1 MRNLERNL
9 DKQGRW
15 RNKTVSFRMSKEEV
29 ILLDNLVA
37 LSGLTK
43 QDYIIK
49 RLLCKDVV
57 VVDLSGLTKQDYII
71 KRLLCKD
78 VVVVGNTRVYKALKS
93 HIEQVFTELKRLSNT
108 QEIDDVTL
116 STIQFISQILQEMK
130 EENQ

>member
-1 MRNLERNL
+1 
-9 DKQGRW
+9 
-15 RNKTVSFRMSKEEV
+15 MSKEEV

-57 VVDLSGLTKQDYII
+57 VV
-71 KRLLCKD
+71 
-78 VVVVGNTRVYKALKS
+78 GNTRIYKALKN
-93 HIEQVFTELKRLSNT
+93 HIEQLCIELQRLTNGN
-108 QEIDDVTL
+108 EIDDITT
-116 STIQFISQILQEMK
+116 STIQFISQILKNMK

>member
-1 MRNLERNL
+1 MERNL

-49 RLLCKDVV
+49 RLLCKD
-57 VVDLSGLTKQDYII
+57 I
-71 KRLLCKD
+71 
-78 VVVVGNTRVYKALKS
+78 VVVGNTRVYKALKNQ
-93 HIEQVFTELKRLSNT
+93 IEQICIELQKLTNGN
-108 QEIDDVTL
+108 EIDDVTT
-116 STIQFISQILQEMK
+116 STIQFINQILKDIK

>member
-1 MRNLERNL
+1 LERNL

-15 RNKTVSFRMSKEEV
+15 RNRTVSFRMSNEE
-29 ILLDNLVA
+29 ITLLNNLVS

-49 RLLCKDVV
+49 RLF
-57 VVDLSGLTKQDYII
+57 
-71 KRLLCKD
+71 CKD

-93 HIEQVFTELKRLSNT
+93 HMEQLCIELKKLSTT

-116 STIQFISQILQEMK
+116 STIQFIGQILQGMK

>member
-1 MRNLERNL
+1 MNKNL

-15 RNKTVSFRMSKEEV
+15 RNKTVSFRMSKGEAM
-29 ILLDNLVA
+29 LLDNLVS

-49 RLLCKDVV
+49 RLF
-57 VVDLSGLTKQDYII
+57 
-71 KRLLCKD
+71 CKD

-93 HIEQVFTELKRLSNT
+93 HMEQLCIELKKLSTT

-116 STIQFISQILQEMK
+116 STIQFINQILQGMK

>member
-57 VVDLSGLTKQDYII
+57 VV
-71 KRLLCKD
+71 
-78 VVVVGNTRVYKALKS
+78 GNTRVYKALKN
-93 HIEQVFTELKRLSNT
+93 HIEQLCMELKNLST
-108 QEIDDVTL
+108 MREIDDVAL
-116 STIQFISQILQEMK
+116 STIQFIGQILKGMK

>member
-1 MRNLERNL
+1 
-9 DKQGRW
+9 
-15 RNKTVSFRMSKEEV
+15 MSKEEA

-57 VVDLSGLTKQDYII
+57 VV
-71 KRLLCKD
+71 
-78 VVVVGNTRVYKALKS
+78 GNIRIYKALKNQM
-93 HIEQVFTELKRLSNT
+93 EQLCIELKKLTNGN
-108 QEIDDVTL
+108 QIDDVTT
-116 STIQFISQILQEMK
+116 STIQFINQILQGMK

>member
-1 MRNLERNL
+1 LNKNL

-29 ILLDNLVA
+29 KLLDNLVA

-57 VVDLSGLTKQDYII
+57 VA
-71 KRLLCKD
+71 
-78 VVVVGNTRVYKALKS
+78 GNTRIYKALKN
-93 HIEQVFTELKRLSNT
+93 HIEQLYIELRKLTNGN
-108 QEIDDVTL
+108 EIDDVTT
-116 STIQFISQILQEMK
+116 STIQFIGQILRDIK